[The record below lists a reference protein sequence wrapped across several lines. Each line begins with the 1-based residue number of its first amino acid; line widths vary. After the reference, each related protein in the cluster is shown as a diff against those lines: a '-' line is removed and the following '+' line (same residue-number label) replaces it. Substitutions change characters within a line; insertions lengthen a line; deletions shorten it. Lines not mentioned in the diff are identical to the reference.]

1 MHLPVIMDDALV
13 NFDDSRALAAARVL
27 VEFVADQP
35 QERQMLLLTCHAHVA
50 KLFAEVNAQ
59 VRSLSDPAATW
70 LPQTKPQRS
79 PREPK
84 MRTVRIAPSSEPA
97 EALVAEPVEV
107 RTVTTDGDRP
117 MWEAENYFFGS
128 GRSAATAGDVDS
140 SRHEPGRRPH
150 QGRRR
155 RGPKRA

>member
-1 MHLPVIMDDALV
+1 MDDALV

-50 KLFAEVNAQ
+50 KLFAEVGAH
-59 VRSLSDPAATW
+59 VRSLSDPTATW
-70 LPQTKPQRS
+70 LPQPKPQRI

-84 MRTVRIAPSSEPA
+84 MRTVRIAPSSEPV
-97 EALVAEPVEV
+97 EALVTEPVEV

-117 MWEAENYFFGS
+117 MWEAEDYFFGS
-128 GRSAATAGDVDS
+128 GRPKTTVGDDE
-140 SRHEPGRRPH
+140 SRRSQSGRPH